1 MRGRVKVGGIFF
13 FFLVR
18 KISMKSKMQLAY
30 MGAAHSSVTHA
41 HACYVSLDARHCIAH
56 GC

>member
-1 MRGRVKVGGIFF
+1 
-13 FFLVR
+13 
-18 KISMKSKMQLAY
+18 MKSKMQLAY